1 MKTFRL
7 LYKIGSRVTWQ
18 YIAAHSAK
26 EARETWEAA
35 TSDSSKFINIYE
47 VN

>member
-7 LYKIGSRVTWQ
+7 FYQIGSRVTWQ
-18 YIAAHSAK
+18 YIAARSLE